1 MTLELAQWMAR
12 AVASHAS
19 GCEMDCK
26 EAGGWESPW
35 QSLDQNRYF
44 EPQIHDSCRGRRAR
58 PQQSGH
64 RLRRPATNW
73 GAEE

>member
-26 EAGGWESPW
+26 EAGGG
-35 QSLDQNRYF
+35 NRHGKAW
-44 EPQIHDSCRGRRAR
+44 IRTATSSRRSTTRGAGGVRGRNN
-58 PQQSGH
+58 QGI
-64 RLRRPATNW
+64 
-73 GAEE
+73 G